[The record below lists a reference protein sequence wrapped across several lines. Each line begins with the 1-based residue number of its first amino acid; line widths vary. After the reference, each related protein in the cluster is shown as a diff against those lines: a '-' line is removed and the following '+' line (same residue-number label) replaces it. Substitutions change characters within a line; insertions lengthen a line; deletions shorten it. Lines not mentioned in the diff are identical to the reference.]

1 MGNHRRPLTK
11 ESLGVDVVTAGMP
24 TVIYA
29 AALARNAFAVLAAR
43 DGSAPSEDALDGME
57 REPFGQEIGEMIVTP
72 HEIDAIVEDA
82 SAITVSGINRTLHP
96 SLSDVEIIYLCGFG
110 GKLEVPAELDNYPV
124 TSIGGSGLSWRDR
137 LTSVVIPDSVT
148 SIGIGAFAECPAN
161 LTLTVGRD
169 SYAAEYAAANGIS
182 YTYSDANDWLYS

>member
-11 ESLGVDVVTAGMP
+11 ESLGVDVVTVGMP

-72 HEIDAIVEDA
+72 LEIDAIVEDA
-82 SAITVSGINRTLHP
+82 SAITVSGINRALHP
-96 SLSDVEIIYLCGFG
+96 SLSDVEIIYY
-110 GKLEVPAELDNYPV
+110 A
-124 TSIGGSGLSWRDR
+124 GSEESWKFPPSW
-137 LTSVVIPDSVT
+137 TTIPSLPSAVADFS
-148 SIGIGAFAECPAN
+148 GATA
-161 LTLTVGRD
+161 
-169 SYAAEYAAANGIS
+169 
-182 YTYSDANDWLYS
+182 